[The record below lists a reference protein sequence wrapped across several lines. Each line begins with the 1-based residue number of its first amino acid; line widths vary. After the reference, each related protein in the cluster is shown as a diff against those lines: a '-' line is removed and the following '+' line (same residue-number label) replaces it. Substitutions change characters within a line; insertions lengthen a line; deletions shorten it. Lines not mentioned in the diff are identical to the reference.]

1 MCYHTQCAVKSFS
14 IGKKELSSSYFA
26 FLRAMQ
32 YIGIESKDEY
42 QSNYNNQWE
51 QMEMSQRAN
60 KTLNKNRKPSWKHRT
75 RLTINSGLPG
85 FLNFIPDWLRGSV
98 VKVFWTHNKA
108 KQRKTNAVQDDSVL
122 SFENGSDYQKKENFF
137 NNYSLS
143 LDD

>member
-1 MCYHTQCAVKSFS
+1 M
-14 IGKKELSSSYFA
+14 GKKELSSSYYA

-60 KTLNKNRKPSWKHRT
+60 KTLNKNRQPSWKHRT

-85 FLNFIPDWLRGSV
+85 F
-98 VKVFWTHNKA
+98 
-108 KQRKTNAVQDDSVL
+108 
-122 SFENGSDYQKKENFF
+122 
-137 NNYSLS
+137 
-143 LDD
+143 